1 MSNWLK
7 DLFIK
12 PPTPEEQ
19 AASLGQQTHPHMPEP
34 PSAEK
39 GAQEYIDKLH
49 AKIDTLAERFAKG
62 EINRQQFQEL
72 FGYYQIEI
80 ANLENYLAQNPDSA
94 RWKEM
99 VSEGQSILI
108 RKRSATRLLGYSIY
122 HTYSGLPIRTFGD
135 FGLAPALFVPMLSAY
150 QSATQEIFG
159 AAMQATQIEGGR
171 WLSFIPGEIT
181 TAIVLFSTE
190 PAQQQLTRLRQAHRV
205 FEQANRK
212 MLEQKHIDGD
222 NLIVP
227 MDYFLQR
234 GL

>member
-1 MSNWLK
+1 
-7 DLFIK
+7 
-12 PPTPEEQ
+12 
-19 AASLGQQTHPHMPEP
+19 
-34 PSAEK
+34 
-39 GAQEYIDKLH
+39 YIDKLH
-49 AKIDTLAERFAKG
+49 GKIDALAERFAKG

-72 FGYYQIEI
+72 FGYYQVEI

-108 RKRSATRLLGYSIY
+108 RKRNATRLLGYSIL
-122 HTYSGLPIRTFGD
+122 HNQSGLPIRTFGD
-135 FGLAPALFVPMLSAY
+135 FGLDPALFVPMLYAY
-150 QSATQEIFG
+150 QNATQEIFG
-159 AAMQATQIEGGR
+159 APMQATQIEGGR

-181 TAIVLFSTE
+181 TAIVLFTTE
-190 PAQQQLTRLRQAHRV
+190 PAPQQLTRLRQAQRV

-212 MLEQKHIDGD
+212 TLEKQPVDGD
-222 NLIVP
+222 GLIVP

>member
-12 PPTPEEQ
+12 PASPASKTSAPEGQ
-19 AASLGQQTHPHMPEP
+19 AHPLIQEP

-122 HTYSGLPIRTFGD
+122 HTQSGLPIRTFGE
-135 FGLAPALFVPMLSAY
+135 FGLDPALFVPMLSAY
-150 QSATQEIFG
+150 QSAAQEIFG

-181 TAIVLFSTE
+181 TTIVLFSTE
-190 PAQQQLTRLRQAHRV
+190 PAQQQLNRLHQAQRV

-212 MLEQKHIDGD
+212 MLEKQPIDGD